1 MAWLR
6 ETKYEENVILCYMD
20 TNFIV
25 YRKIAV
31 IYGEIAKDVK
41 ASVDTL
47 NYELDRPLPKRKN

>member
-1 MAWLR
+1 
-6 ETKYEENVILCYMD
+6 MD

-31 IYGEIAKDVK
+31 IYGEITKDVK